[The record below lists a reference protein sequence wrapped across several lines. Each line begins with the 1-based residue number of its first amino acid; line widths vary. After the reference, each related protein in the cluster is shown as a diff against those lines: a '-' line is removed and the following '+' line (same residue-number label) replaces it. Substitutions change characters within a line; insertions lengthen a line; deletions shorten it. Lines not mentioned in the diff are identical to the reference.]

1 MSAMR
6 LLRLLLCGLA
16 IACLW
21 PARAQAELKS
31 IWGPNT
37 LPDGHSA
44 FPTYKK
50 LHVDVLQRQLQW
62 NLVATSRPAHPRDPN
77 DPAYRWP
84 DDIDTAAAQSHR
96 YGFQL
101 ALMIKGTPA
110 WANGGQTPGYAPSSA
125 HTVADFAVAAARHY
139 RRVRY
144 WMIWGEPAR
153 PGNFEPYVSNMGR
166 AIRRYSRILDASYGA
181 LKSVRRSII
190 VIGGMTSDGQGP
202 SPTDYLHMM
211 RLPNGK
217 PPRLD
222 WFGHNPFGVR
232 YPQLSK
238 PTYNANVRDM
248 SDVDT
253 FSREVRQTYKAIHR
267 RPRLWLSE
275 FNVQSDHASGA
286 FSFYVSRKQ
295 QASWLSAAYRI
306 AHREPY
312 VAGLGWFELLDAGAP
327 YYLSSGLLTTD
338 GRRKPAWYAY
348 RDAR

>member
-1 MSAMR
+1 
-6 LLRLLLCGLA
+6 LLGPLLCGLA
-16 IACLW
+16 LACLW
-21 PARAQAELKS
+21 PAAAHAELKA

-37 LPDGHSA
+37 LPNGHSA
-44 FPTYKK
+44 FPTYKR
-50 LHVDVLQRQLQW
+50 LRVDVLERQLQW
-62 NLVATSRPAHPRDPN
+62 NVVATRKPAHARNPN

-84 DDIDTAAAQSHR
+84 DDVDTAAVQSRRH
-96 YGFQL
+96 GFGL
-101 ALMIKGTPA
+101 ALMIKGTPS
-110 WANGGQTPGYAPSSA
+110 WENGGAGSGHQPRSVGD
-125 HTVADFAVAAARHY
+125 VADFAVAAARHY

-153 PGNFEPYVSNMGR
+153 PGNFEPYASDMGR
-166 AIRRYSRILDASYGA
+166 AIRLYARMLDASYGA
-181 LKSVRRSII
+181 LKSVRRSNV

-202 SPTDYLHMM
+202 SLTDYLHMM

-232 YPQLSK
+232 YPKLSA
-238 PTYNANVRDM
+238 PTYNATVRDM

-253 FSREVRQTYKAIHR
+253 FSREIRQTYRSIHR

-286 FSFYVSRKQ
+286 FSFYVSRKV

-312 VAGLGWFELLDAGAP
+312 VAGLGWFELLDSGAP
-327 YYLSSGLLTTD
+327 YKLSGGLMTV
-338 GRRKPAWYAY
+338 GGKRKPAWSAY
-348 RDAR
+348 RRAP